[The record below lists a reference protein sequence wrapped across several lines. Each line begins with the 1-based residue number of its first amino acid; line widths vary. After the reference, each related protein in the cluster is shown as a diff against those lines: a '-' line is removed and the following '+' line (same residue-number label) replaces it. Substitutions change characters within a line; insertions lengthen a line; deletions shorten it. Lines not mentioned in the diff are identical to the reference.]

1 VPESSP
7 NALRVGLTGGI
18 ASGKTLVSGL
28 FAALD
33 VAVIDTDEIA
43 RAMVGPGSEALGEIV
58 AAFGR
63 KILTT
68 TGELDR
74 SALRQLIFSDANQRQ
89 RLDSIMHP
97 RIGAEA
103 LLAAAAAP
111 GPYQILVA
119 PLLIEARFTGYVD
132 RILVVDCPEE
142 LQRERLLRRDNEDS
156 AQVDRILAAQ
166 LSRTERVQAANDI
179 IDNSG
184 SRDETRRQ
192 VRVLHEKYL
201 SLTPSR

>member
-1 VPESSP
+1 
-7 NALRVGLTGGI
+7 VGLTGGI

-43 RAMVGPGSEALGEIV
+43 RAMVGPGSEAQDEIV

-63 KILTT
+63 KILAT

-74 SALRQLIFSDANQRQ
+74 SALRQLIFSDANERQ
-89 RLDSIMHP
+89 RLESIMHP

-103 LLAAAAAP
+103 LRAAAAAP

-142 LQRERLLRRDNEDS
+142 LQRERLLRRDNEDP

-201 SLTPSR
+201 SLAPSR